1 METLIGI
8 DIDYARK
15 IGIKVGNSNYG
26 ANGVAD
32 FTLTHRVNAHAH
44 AHAHAH
50 AIKNYKQEFFC

>member
-44 AHAHAH
+44 AHAHV
-50 AIKNYKQEFFC
+50 Y